1 MAALVKRATVLILAG
16 LAAVVTGCSTY
27 RPAPEAFHE
36 AVIQPYR
43 LDAGDTV
50 RIIVF
55 EQADLTNSYAVDQSG
70 FVSFPLIGSVE
81 ARGRTVEELETDITG
96 RLSQGF
102 LRDPDVSIQVDRH
115 RSFFILGEVEQPGQ
129 YAYVPGINVQNA
141 IAIAGGYTPRAN
153 QSVADIT
160 RKVGG
165 KVMTGRVTISDPVI
179 ASDTIYVLDRHN
191 L

>member
-1 MAALVKRATVLILAG
+1 M
-16 LAAVVTGCSTY
+16 
-27 RPAPEAFHE
+27 
-36 AVIQPYR
+36 
-43 LDAGDTV
+43 GDTLLPPQL
-50 RIIVF
+50 R
-55 EQADLTNSYAVDQSG
+55 
-70 FVSFPLIGSVE
+70 VE
-81 ARGRTVEELETDITG
+81 GQRV
-96 RLSQGF
+96 
-102 LRDPDVSIQVDRH
+102 P
-115 RSFFILGEVEQPGQ
+115 GEVEQPGQ
-129 YAYVPGINVQNA
+129 YAYVPGITVQNA